1 MENCQEIYCIPGKLK
16 MHWNDEVKAIIDTWT
31 SYQVTLDEFA
41 FAILEK
47 GLIHAKENDAVAWI
61 VDSNKAVG
69 TFTREC
75 QRFIATDIFPSFA
88 KNGIK
93 YFITINSK
101 NTMTNFTVKEYQAK
115 AQPNG
120 LLLVEVLNVYEAVE
134 WLHENIKS

>member
-1 MENCQEIYCIPGKLK
+1 MENYQEIYCIPGKLN
-16 MHWNDEVKAIIDTWT
+16 MQWNDKIKAIIDTWT

-47 GLIHAKENDAVAWI
+47 GLINAKENAAIAWI
-61 VDSNKAVG
+61 VDSNNAVG

-75 QRFIATDIFPSFA
+75 QRFIATDIFPSFS

-101 NTMTNFTVKEYQAK
+101 NTMTNRTVKEYQAK
-115 AQPNG
+115 AQPNR
-120 LLLVEVLNVYEAVE
+120 LILVEVLNVSEAVK
-134 WLHENIKS
+134 WLQENAKS